1 MGAPACA
8 NYTNAVRCRGTYATL
23 QVRLFASARV
33 IVASHGAVLS
43 NLLFAHPETRVLEV
57 MLGLEKHVTTADMMV
72 NP

>member
-1 MGAPACA
+1 M
-8 NYTNAVRCRGTYATL
+8 
-23 QVRLFASARV
+23 RLFASARV